1 MRFGVSRSSRGR
13 RIGGSI
19 QKRNRATAR
28 RVRASRTKGVRIV
41 PPRPRTFCMIRRG
54 KQEARVVV
62 GQFGPIGFGGVS
74 RLPRSLHSVN
84 PSRLRVNRR
93 T

>member
-1 MRFGVSRSSRGR
+1 
-13 RIGGSI
+13 
-19 QKRNRATAR
+19 
-28 RVRASRTKGVRIV
+28 
-41 PPRPRTFCMIRRG
+41 MIRRG

-74 RLPRSLHSVN
+74 RLPRSLHYVN

-93 T
+93 TRTVRKKKAGSLRSG